1 MPLLTWQLWLAK
13 DVVTE
18 IRLPWQKSLPELT
31 PGRVVQSMLPLLIR
45 IGSPA
50 VVPFAARKFRWM
62 ANRKT
67 AHSKMSLSCGQK
79 GYRSVPKI
87 TKIDYLTWSVLSKFT
102 TISTQR

>member
-13 DVVTE
+13 ALVRE

-31 PGRVVQSMLPLLIR
+31 PGRVVQSMLPLLIK

-50 VVPFAARKFRWM
+50 FAPFATRKLRWM

-67 AHSKMSLSCGQK
+67 SYSKMSLSCGQK
-79 GYRSVPKI
+79 G
-87 TKIDYLTWSVLSKFT
+87 
-102 TISTQR
+102 